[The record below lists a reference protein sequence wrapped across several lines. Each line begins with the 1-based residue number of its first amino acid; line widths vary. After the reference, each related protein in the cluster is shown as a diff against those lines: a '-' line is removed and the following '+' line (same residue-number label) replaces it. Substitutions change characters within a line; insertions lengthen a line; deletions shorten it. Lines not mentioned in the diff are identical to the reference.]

1 MTALARYSRIWL
13 ASIRYSLVRA
23 MMFRGDFIMWAL
35 VELFWMSVNVLL
47 VGVIYNHTDSI
58 AGWSKYQM
66 LLLVGTTLLVQRLL
80 MAFFWS
86 NLFEMGRN
94 VRSGHFDF
102 FLAQP
107 GSPLFMVST
116 RKFDLDG
123 LVNVPVALAVV
134 CYAAHRLG
142 LAPSALQIATYSLF
156 VFCGL
161 ILHYATLLAII
172 SLVFWLQSA
181 KGIEGGYFGLSEFSR
196 LPREAL
202 RGIHRM
208 KSAIVEASRRGVA
221 NVVFVYLLPVTIVSN
236 FPARALIKG
245 FEPLNAVWLIGATVF
260 WLAVAVT
267 VFHAG
272 LRRYASAS
280 S

>member
-1 MTALARYSRIWL
+1 MIASATSHARIWL

-23 MMFRGDFIMWAL
+23 MMFRGDFLMWAL
-35 VELFWMSVNVLL
+35 VEFFWMSVNVLL
-47 VGVIYNHTDSI
+47 VGIIYDHTDSI
-58 AGWSKYQM
+58 AGWSKYEM

-86 NLFEMGRN
+86 NLFELGRN

-134 CYAAHRLG
+134 IYAANKLG
-142 LAPSALQIATYSLF
+142 LQPDALQIAAYALF
-156 VFCGL
+156 VVCGL
-161 ILHYATLLAII
+161 ALHYASLLAII

-181 KGIEGGYFGLSEFSR
+181 KGIEGGYFGLTEFSR
-196 LPREAL
+196 LPREA
-202 RGIHRM
+202 M
-208 KSAIVEASRRGVA
+208 RGVA
-221 NVVFVYLLPVTIVSN
+221 NVVFVYLLPVIIVSN
-236 FPARALIKG
+236 VPARVLIHG
-245 FEPLNAVWLIGATVF
+245 FEPVYAAWLLGATVF
-260 WLAVAVT
+260 WVAVAVT

-272 LRRYASAS
+272 LRRYSSAS